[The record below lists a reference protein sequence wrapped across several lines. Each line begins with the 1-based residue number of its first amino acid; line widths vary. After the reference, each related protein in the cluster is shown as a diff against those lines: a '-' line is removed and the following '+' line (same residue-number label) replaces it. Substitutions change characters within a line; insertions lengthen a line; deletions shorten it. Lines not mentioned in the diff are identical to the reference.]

1 MFIHSSDSSI
11 VSHGDGLVA
20 GGRSLDGPFL
30 APNFAPP
37 DLRRPPSPC
46 PNVMCKVPAFR
57 KGDGLVAGRGGLGPF
72 LALHFAPQ
80 DLKKTSSLS
89 T

>member
-11 VSHGDGLVA
+11 LSQGDGLVA
-20 GGRSLDGPFL
+20 DGRSLGGPFL
-30 APNFAPP
+30 APHFPPP
-37 DLRRPPSPC
+37 DLRRPPPPC

-57 KGDGLVAGRGGLGPF
+57 KGDGLVAGGGSFGPF
-72 LALHFAPQ
+72 MASHSPPQ

-89 T
+89 I